1 MVQRQILYLERPVGD
16 AGDDVRQVDGE
27 RGVEDLL
34 ADGHV
39 GGVGRAGDLRHL
51 AAAVVDGGD
60 HAALRRPEKV
70 AGVFSPGN
78 QELREF
84 LGQDW
89 IDLIEESIVPLF
101 PTPLCARPYVR

>member
-1 MVQRQILYLERPVGD
+1 MYLERPVGD

-39 GGVGRAGDLRHL
+39 GGVGRAGDLWHL

-60 HAALRRPEKV
+60 HAALRRPKKV
-70 AGVFSPGN
+70 AGVLSPGN
-78 QELREF
+78 WELK
-84 LGQDW
+84 
-89 IDLIEESIVPLF
+89 
-101 PTPLCARPYVR
+101 